1 MPDQIPT
8 PDSLQ
13 TFHSLED
20 LHERLSALG
29 AGPAH
34 ERRVYRA
41 WMGKIKWE
49 EAAESRRLRLP
60 RAVAEALPGIR
71 GALRNVA
78 AIRSRHPGAD
88 PESERLLLTLSDG
101 QTIESVLL
109 PRQGVCVSTQMGCAV
124 GCVFCMTGRCG
135 LVRQLS
141 DIEIV
146 AEAALARELRPETK
160 KVVFMGMGEPSH
172 NLRNVMRAVEFL
184 AQYGDFGQK
193 DLVIS
198 SVGDER
204 LFDALFASPV
214 RPALAVSL
222 HATDDEKRCAL
233 LPRGARMTVP
243 RIIERAESWARTTGY
258 PVQYEWT
265 LMHGVNDSF
274 EEIDRLAEL
283 LQGKYAMVNFIPV
296 NAVEDSPW
304 VRPDRA
310 HAVELVRR
318 LRGRGVIATLRDS
331 AAQDVD
337 GGCGQLRARVLKSE
351 TGESK

>member
-1 MPDQIPT
+1 M
-8 PDSLQ
+8 
-13 TFHSLED
+13 
-20 LHERLSALG
+20 
-29 AGPAH
+29 
-34 ERRVYRA
+34 
-41 WMGKIKWE
+41 
-49 EAAESRRLRLP
+49 
-60 RAVAEALPGIR
+60 
-71 GALRNVA
+71 
-78 AIRSRHPGAD
+78 
-88 PESERLLLTLSDG
+88 
-101 QTIESVLL
+101 
-109 PRQGVCVSTQMGCAV
+109 
-124 GCVFCMTGRCG
+124 
-135 LVRQLS
+135 RQLS

-146 AEAALARELRPETK
+146 AEAAIARELRPETK

-172 NLRNVMRAVEFL
+172 NLRNVLRAVEFL
-184 AQYGDFGQK
+184 AQMGDFGQK
-193 DLVIS
+193 ALVIS

-265 LMHGVNDSF
+265 LMHGVNDSL

>member
-1 MPDQIPT
+1 MPDLIST
-8 PDSLQ
+8 PDSLPSLN
-13 TFHSLED
+13 SLEE
-20 LHERLSALG
+20 LHQLLMSLG

-34 ERRVYRA
+34 ERRVLRA
-41 WMGKIKWE
+41 WLGQIGWE

-60 RAVAEALPGIR
+60 KALAQKLPAIREALGK
-71 GALRNVA
+71 AA
-78 AIRSRHPGAD
+78 AIRSRHPGVD
-88 PESERLLLTLSDG
+88 PESERLLITLADG

-146 AEAALARELRPETK
+146 AQAAIARELRPATK

-172 NLRNVMRAVEFL
+172 NLANVMRAVEFL
-184 AQYGDFGQK
+184 AQFGDFGHK

-204 LFDALFASPV
+204 LFERLFASAAK
-214 RPALAVSL
+214 PALAVSL
-222 HATDDEKRCAL
+222 HTTDDEKRGRL
-233 LPRGARMTVP
+233 LPKGARMTVS
-243 RIIERAESWARTTGY
+243 RIIERAESWARATGY

-265 LMHGVNDSF
+265 LMKGVNDSF
-274 EEIDRLAEL
+274 EEIDRLAGL
-283 LQGKYAMVNFIPV
+283 LKGKYAMVNFIPV

-318 LRGRGVIATLRDS
+318 LRGKGIIATLRDS

-337 GGCGQLRARVLKSE
+337 GGCGQLRARVLKRE
-351 TGESK
+351 TK

>member
-1 MPDQIPT
+1 M
-8 PDSLQ
+8 
-13 TFHSLED
+13 
-20 LHERLSALG
+20 
-29 AGPAH
+29 
-34 ERRVYRA
+34 
-41 WMGKIKWE
+41 
-49 EAAESRRLRLP
+49 
-60 RAVAEALPGIR
+60 
-71 GALRNVA
+71 
-78 AIRSRHPGAD
+78 
-88 PESERLLLTLSDG
+88 
-101 QTIESVLL
+101 
-109 PRQGVCVSTQMGCAV
+109 
-124 GCVFCMTGRCG
+124 
-135 LVRQLS
+135 
-141 DIEIV
+141 
-146 AEAALARELRPETK
+146 
-160 KVVFMGMGEPSH
+160 
-172 NLRNVMRAVEFL
+172 
-184 AQYGDFGQK
+184 
-193 DLVIS
+193 IS

-222 HATDDEKRCAL
+222 HTTDDEKRREL
-233 LPRGARMTVP
+233 LPRGARMAVP

-274 EEIDRLAEL
+274 EEIDRLADL

-310 HAVELVRR
+310 QAVELVRR

-351 TGESK
+351 RGESK

>member
-1 MPDQIPT
+1 
-8 PDSLQ
+8 
-13 TFHSLED
+13 
-20 LHERLSALG
+20 
-29 AGPAH
+29 
-34 ERRVYRA
+34 
-41 WMGKIKWE
+41 MG
-49 EAAESRRLRLP
+49 ESRRLRLP

-233 LPRGARMTVP
+233 LPSGARMTVP

-296 NAVEDSPW
+296 DAVGDSPW

>member
-1 MPDQIPT
+1 
-8 PDSLQ
+8 
-13 TFHSLED
+13 
-20 LHERLSALG
+20 
-29 AGPAH
+29 
-34 ERRVYRA
+34 
-41 WMGKIKWE
+41 
-49 EAAESRRLRLP
+49 
-60 RAVAEALPGIR
+60 
-71 GALRNVA
+71 
-78 AIRSRHPGAD
+78 
-88 PESERLLLTLSDG
+88 
-101 QTIESVLL
+101 
-109 PRQGVCVSTQMGCAV
+109 
-124 GCVFCMTGRCG
+124 MTGRCG
-135 LVRQLS
+135 LIRQLS

-146 AEAALARELRPETK
+146 AEAAIARELRPETK

-172 NLRNVMRAVEFL
+172 NLKNVMRAVEFL
-184 AQYGDFGQK
+184 AQMGDFGQK

-222 HATDDEKRCAL
+222 HTTDDEKRREL
-233 LPRGARMTVP
+233 LPRGARMAVP

-274 EEIDRLAEL
+274 EEIDRLADL

-310 HAVELVRR
+310 QAVELVRR

-351 TGESK
+351 RGESK